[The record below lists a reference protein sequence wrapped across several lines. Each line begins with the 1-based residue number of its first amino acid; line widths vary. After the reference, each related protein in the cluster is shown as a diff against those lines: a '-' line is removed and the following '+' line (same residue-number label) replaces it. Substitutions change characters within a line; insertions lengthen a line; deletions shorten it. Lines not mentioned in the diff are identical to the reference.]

1 MFGHSSFHA
10 RSRSSW
16 ERGWWA
22 LLLCGLL
29 CLILP
34 RTSYGQTLP
43 MPSPQSIE
51 QNLLNI
57 LQTCRQLELTLT
69 KQGQLSA
76 EQTTLLQ
83 QARKQSL
90 DSANQIATLQGQLDS
105 SQASVKDSQSEMSK
119 LSSLLAASQLSLNQ
133 LSTDFEAFKAQRD
146 KDVLQ
151 LQSERNKAEA
161 RASLNGTLA
170 KIGYSAL
177 AIFAGYEVYKSG
189 IVQNVWKKIF
199 GK

>member
-1 MFGHSSFHA
+1 
-10 RSRSSW
+10 
-16 ERGWWA
+16 
-22 LLLCGLL
+22 
-29 CLILP
+29 
-34 RTSYGQTLP
+34 